1 MEKNRYE
8 KAMKRH
14 DDNYLF
20 LTGFIHSNDLIPSRG
35 ICAEKGVVLEYY
47 RLNKSQ

>member
-8 KAMKRH
+8 KAWSN
-14 DDNYLF
+14 DYYLF
-20 LTGFIHSNDLIPSRG
+20 LTGFIHSNYLILSRG

-47 RLNKSQ
+47 RLNKSW